1 MVVNLLGI
9 EFSRKLREV
18 LTTHEKWR
26 RRCLNLI
33 PSENVTSPLVRRML
47 ASDFG
52 HRYYWDEPWYGGQKF
67 TEQIEQLTVEAAKQL
82 FDAKYANVRALS
94 GHMSLMAALM
104 GLLEPGD
111 SVIVSS
117 TENGGY
123 PLNLQARFPMD
134 LHYFPY
140 HQDRYSMDEEGAAEL
155 VERVKPRVVV
165 LGASLFP
172 FPHPTRVVAKAARK
186 AGAVSVYDGSHVLG
200 LIAGRQFQD
209 PFEEGAEILLGS
221 THKTLFGPQGGIVL
235 VRENMELAE
244 QIDLMLRAP
253 PVLVDNF
260 HMNRVAGL
268 GVALAELL
276 QFGSDY
282 ARQVVLNAQTLA
294 KSLHDRGIRVVGAE
308 RGFTESHQVLLHVDS
323 VEEGLC
329 IRDRLEAADIIADV
343 GVRLGSQELTR
354 LGMKEPEMME
364 VAELIQAILVDQQS
378 PRKVKSRVH
387 TLIDKFQEI
396 QYCFKEEP

>member
-1 MVVNLLGI
+1 MGEVI
-9 EFSRKLREV
+9 ARKLRET
-18 LTTHEKWR
+18 LTEHEKWR

-52 HRYYWDEPWYGGQKF
+52 HRYYWDEPWYGGQQF
-67 TEQIEQLTVEAAKQL
+67 TEQVEQLAVEAAKQL
-82 FDAKYANVRALS
+82 YGARYANVRALS
-94 GHMSLMAALM
+94 GHMALMAALM

-111 SVIVSS
+111 TVVISNV
-117 TENGGY
+117 ENGGY

-134 LHYFPY
+134 IHYFPY
-140 HQDRYSMDEEGAAEL
+140 HQDRYTMDKEGAVEL
-155 VERVKPRVVV
+155 IEEVKPRLVIF
-165 LGASLFP
+165 GASLFP
-172 FPHPTRVVAKAARK
+172 FPHPVREVAKAACSVE
-186 AGAVSVYDGSHVLG
+186 AVPVYDGSHVLG

-209 PFEEGAEILLGS
+209 PFGEGAEILLGS
-221 THKTLFGPQGGIVL
+221 THKTLFGPQGGILL

-244 QIDLMLRAP
+244 QIDLTLRAP

-276 QFGSDY
+276 SFGEEY

-294 KSLHDRGIRVVGAE
+294 KSLHERGILVVGAE
-308 RGFTESHQVLLHVDS
+308 QGFTESHQVLLHVENS
-323 VEEGLC
+323 EEGLR
-329 IRDRLEAADIIADV
+329 IRDQLEAADIIADI

-354 LGMKEPEMME
+354 LGMKEPEMIE
-364 VAELIQAILVDQQS
+364 VAELVSALLIDRES
-378 PRKVKSRVH
+378 PKQVKPRVH
-387 TLIDKFQEI
+387 KLIDQFQEI
-396 QYCFKEEP
+396 QFCFKE

>member
-1 MVVNLLGI
+1 
-9 EFSRKLREV
+9 
-18 LTTHEKWR
+18 
-26 RRCLNLI
+26 
-33 PSENVTSPLVRRML
+33 ML

-67 TEQIEQLTVEAAKQL
+67 TEQIELLAVEAAKQL
-82 FDAKYANVRALS
+82 FGAKYANLRALS
-94 GHMSLMAALM
+94 GHMSLMAILM

-111 SVIVSS
+111 AVIISS

-134 LHYFPY
+134 IHYFPY
-140 HQDRYSMDEEGAAEL
+140 HQDRYSMDEEGAVEL
-155 VERVKPRVVV
+155 VEKVKPRLVVF
-165 LGASLFP
+165 GASLFP
-172 FPHPTRVVAKAARK
+172 FPHPVREVAKAALDV
-186 AGAVSVYDGSHVLG
+186 GAVPVYDGSHVLG
-200 LIAGRQFQD
+200 LIAGHQFQD
-209 PFEEGAEILLGS
+209 PFGEGAEILLGS

-235 VRENMELAE
+235 VRENLDLAE
-244 QIDLMLRAP
+244 LIDLTLRAP

-276 QFGSDY
+276 SFGEDY

-294 KSLHDRGIRVVGAE
+294 KALHERGVRVIGVE
-308 RGFTESHQVLLHVDS
+308 RGFTESHQVLLHVESSD
-323 VEEGLC
+323 EGLR
-329 IRDRLEAADIIADV
+329 IRDLLEAADIIVDV

-364 VAELIQAILVDQQS
+364 VAELMSALLIDQES
-378 PRKVKSRVH
+378 PKQVKTRVH
-387 TLIDKFQEI
+387 KLIDQFQEI
-396 QYCFKEEP
+396 QYCF

>member
-1 MVVNLLGI
+1 MEVFQLGEEI
-9 EFSRKLREV
+9 IDKLRET
-18 LTTHEKWR
+18 LTDHETWR

-67 TEQIEQLTVEAAKQL
+67 TEQVELLTVEAAKQL
-82 FDAKYANVRALS
+82 FGAKYANVRALS
-94 GHMSLMAALM
+94 GHMSLMAILM

-111 SVIVSS
+111 GVVISS
-117 TENGGY
+117 TQNGGY

-134 LHYFPY
+134 IHYFPY
-140 HQDRYSMDEEGAAEL
+140 QQNPYSMDEAAAVEL
-155 VERVKPRVVV
+155 VEKVKPRLVI

-172 FPHPTRVVAKAARK
+172 FPHPVREVAKAALSV
-186 AGAVSVYDGSHVLG
+186 GAVPVYDGSHVLG

-209 PFEEGAEILLGS
+209 PFGEGAEILLGS

-235 VRENMELAE
+235 VRDNMELAE
-244 QIDLMLRAP
+244 QIDLTLRAP

-276 QFGSDY
+276 SFGEDY

-294 KSLHDRGIRVVGAE
+294 KSLHEGGVRVVGAE
-308 RGFTESHQVLLHVDS
+308 RGFTESHQVLLHIESSD
-323 VEEGLC
+323 EGVR
-329 IRDRLEAADIIADV
+329 IRDLLEAADIIADV
-343 GVRLGSQELTR
+343 GVRFGSQELTR

-364 VAELIQAILVDQQS
+364 VAELVCALLVNKES
-378 PRKVKSRVH
+378 PKQVKPRVH
-387 TLIDKFQEI
+387 KLIDQFQEI
-396 QYCFKEEP
+396 HYCF